1 MLTQSDDPE
10 GVVELPQPKRNRPKK
25 LDQVKKSTT
34 SEKEAYSI
42 DEFML
47 TGPQWVRLLSLLCSM
62 ISDDEY
68 SDLEVAK
75 TASLRIDEH
84 LQSAPKF
91 KEEIENLR
99 KFGGE
104 EVEMLIK
111 KLTLPP
117 WER

>member
-1 MLTQSDDPE
+1 MLIQSE
-10 GVVELPQPKRNRPKK
+10 NAERLVELPQPERERPHKLKQINKK
-25 LDQVKKSTT
+25 IS

-42 DEFML
+42 NEFML

-75 TASLRIDEH
+75 IAASRIDDH

-99 KFGGE
+99 KYGGD
-104 EVEMLIK
+104 EVAMLLK